1 MNTFV
6 KSIGAD
12 LTTTINGMTAY
23 ESSLDSCV
31 DFFFKVGASR
41 GQNIVPLFV
50 KAYVENPDLALRIAQ
65 WARDVRGGA
74 GERRIYRDILLHLE
88 KHEPLAAKALASKT
102 PEVGRWD
109 DLLVFNY
116 PELRKVA
123 FSMIA
128 TALKAGNGLV
138 AKWMPRKGKE
148 AAELRKFLGMSPKQY
163 RKTLVNLTN
172 VVETKMCAKDWNSI
186 EFGKLPSLAS
196 ARYKKAFIRNAAEA
210 YAKYAERLS
219 KGEEKINANAVYP
232 YDVLKGLTNIYD
244 RQNYGPIELAVIEA
258 QWKALPDYMNDEN
271 VLALVDVSGSMGC
284 HVGTGQP
291 GSGHPG
297 RGTGSVLTC
306 MDVAVSLGLYV
317 ADKNKGA
324 FKDTFLTFSGDP
336 ELLHLKGSI
345 LDKLSQMT
353 SSSWGMNTDLNKAIK
368 KVLSH
373 AISNKVAQED
383 MPTMLLVMSDMQFDQ
398 AGSFTASE
406 MIEQQYAAAGYKMPR
421 VVWWNINAYENVPCR
436 AGKNGMALVSGF
448 SPSILKSILAN
459 STFEEFSPRSI
470 MLETVM
476 VDRYALPLVYG
487 EA

>member
-1 MNTFV
+1 MNMFV
-6 KSIGAD
+6 KSIGNE

-232 YDVLKGLTNIYD
+232 YDVLKGVINYNF
-244 RQNYGPIELAVIEA
+244 RNAYGPTELAVIDA
-258 QWKALPDYMNDEN
+258 QWKALPDYMNGEN
-271 VLALVDVSGSMGC
+271 VLALVDVSGSMC
-284 HVGTGQP
+284 CPV
-291 GSGHPG
+291 GSGHAAN
-297 RGTGSVLTC
+297 RHTLTC
-306 MDVAVSLGLYV
+306 LDVAVSLGLYV

-324 FKDTFLTFSGDP
+324 FKDTFLTFSRTP
-336 ELLHLKGSI
+336 ELLNLKGNI
-345 LDKLSQMT
+345 LDKASQMSQSNWA
-353 SSSWGMNTDLNKAIK
+353 SSTDIDAAFK
-368 KVLSH
+368 KILSH
-373 AISNKVAQED
+373 AVANKVPAED
-383 MPTMLLVMSDMQFDQ
+383 MPTMLLVMSDMQFNY
-398 AGSFTASE
+398 AGKYSADKLVAKRFAD
-406 MIEQQYAAAGYKMPR
+406 AGYAMPR
-421 VVWWNINAYENVPCR
+421 VVWWNINAYDNVPCR
-436 AGKNGMALVSGF
+436 ADENGMALVSGF

-459 STFEEFSPRSI
+459 SDFEEFTPRSI

-476 VDRYALPLVYG
+476 VDRYALPLVYA
-487 EA
+487 EQ